1 VGLAAESRKGTVSN
15 PPDTIILEP
24 THGWRALQLA
34 ELWRYRE
41 VIYFLAWRD
50 IKVRYK
56 QTVLGAAWAVLQ
68 PLLAVLVFA
77 IFLGRLAGVPSEG
90 VPYPIFCLAGLL
102 PWTYFANSLT
112 RSSGSLVENANLISK
127 VYFPRLA
134 VPISGVISG
143 LIDLFIGLVVLGI
156 LLLIFG
162 VTPRLTLLLLP
173 VFIALTSSTALAV
186 GIWLAALHVQYR
198 DVRHVTP
205 FLVQIWMFATP
216 VVYPASLIPERY
228 QALYGLNPMA
238 GVVEGFRWAILGQS
252 AAPTALLVVSVGTVF
267 ALLASGLFFFRRM
280 ERVFGDVV

>member
-1 VGLAAESRKGTVSN
+1 MGLAAESRKGTVSN